1 MPGLTFWEG
10 EKRQVCVIW
19 RCCYQHKSEHDKQ
32 AGLLGITHA
41 PDQESAKSDHKQ
53 LPAPFLPPL
62 SSLIRLFVCLMM

>member
-10 EKRQVCVIW
+10 EKASVRDLAVLLPAQERARQASW
-19 RCCYQHKSEHDKQ
+19 L
-32 AGLLGITHA
+32 AGNHSRAGS
-41 PDQESAKSDHKQ
+41 ESAKSDHKQ

>member
-10 EKRQVCVIW
+10 QKASVRDLAVL
-19 RCCYQHKSEHDKQ
+19 YQHKSEHDKQ

-41 PDQESAKSDHKQ
+41 SDQESAKSDHKQ
-53 LPAPFLPPL
+53 LQAPFLPPL